1 MLVAGASLSL
11 LAPVASQA
19 SNVNLEDM
27 KSYSNS
33 SNVERFS
40 NELNIV
46 PGDFIHQSIND
57 LANSRGCSVD
67 ISNRSV
73 TRYEAAT
80 IINSCLGNVAEVTV
94 TERSLIDE
102 FSSELALIR
111 GTLDGIEARLNE
123 FEAGAFSTTTTLD
136 GKAVFALGAV
146 SDGSKLGETKKV
158 NVTDSETKVV
168 TEKKVPSMS
177 DAVTFAYVYQMNLNT
192 SFTGDDNLYVRLKT
206 SNGWDNFKSKPGTY
220 HNEAGS
226 GKSILTVDKIWYT
239 FPIGEKFTATV
250 GPKIENYYMLAASPS
265 VYKPKVLKAFRFGGH
280 GSAFGASTS
289 TGLGLKYEADN
300 GFATSITVNSKGAE
314 GSKGFLTE
322 EDENK
327 INVMAAYTADNYH
340 LSATYTTQ
348 SNNWDAWHYYSTDN
362 LDGDSN
368 LDDADGWAL
377 RTWWRPDETGTAIPS
392 VSIGY
397 DTMSFTNHTKY
408 TEGSGYSVGFNWSD
422 MFQAGDTIGIALGQP
437 IKGTEKAAGNT
448 KDDVDPF
455 LWEAYYSFKPNDSI
469 EITPGIFGGS
479 DVRAETDD
487 DIFGAVLTTTFRF

>member
-1 MLVAGASLSL
+1 MLVAGAALSFV
-11 LAPVASQA
+11 APMASQA
-19 SNVNLEDM
+19 SNVNLDDM
-27 KSYSNS
+27 KSYSSS
-33 SNVERFS
+33 SNSAGFS
-40 NELNIV
+40 NDYLNIE
-46 PGDFIHQSIND
+46 PGDFIHQSIKD
-57 LANSRGCSVD
+57 LASSRGCSID
-67 ISNRSV
+67 ISDRSIS
-73 TRYEAAT
+73 RYEAAS
-80 IINSCLGNVAEVTV
+80 IVNSCLGNVAEVTTV
-94 TERSLIDE
+94 ERSLIDE

-111 GTLDGIEARLNE
+111 GRIDGIEARLNE
-123 FEAGAFSTTTTLD
+123 FEAGTFSSTTTLD
-136 GKAVFALGAV
+136 GKAVFAMGAV
-146 SDGSKLGETKKV
+146 SDNTKLGESGT
-158 NVTDSETKVV
+158 
-168 TEKKVPSMS
+168 S
-177 DAVTFAYVYQMNLNT
+177 DAVTAAYVYQMNLNT

-206 SNGWDNFKSKPGTY
+206 SNGWTNFKSKPGTY

-226 GKSILTVDKIWYT
+226 GGNTMTVDKIWYT
-239 FPIGEKFTATV
+239 FPIGDKVTATV
-250 GPKIENYYMLAASPS
+250 GPKIENYYMLAATPS

-280 GSAFGASTS
+280 GAAFGASTS
-289 TGLGLKYEADN
+289 TGAGLKYEGDN

-314 GSKGFLTE
+314 GSNGFLTE

-327 INVMAAYTADNYH
+327 VNIMAAYTADNYH

-362 LDGDSN
+362 LDGDAA